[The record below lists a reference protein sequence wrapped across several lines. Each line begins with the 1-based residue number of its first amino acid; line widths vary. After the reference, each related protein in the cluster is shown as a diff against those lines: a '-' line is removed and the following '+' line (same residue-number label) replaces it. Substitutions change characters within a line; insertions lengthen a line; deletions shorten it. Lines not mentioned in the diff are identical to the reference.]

1 MRKII
6 PLVALCLVSCSKNN
20 ETPFKD
26 SLMDIITFDDTPKC
40 DDKEV
45 LETLKDATRLEYPFG
60 WNRTTDGDIIYVSS
74 MIYYEYYNSAPNP
87 DPKII
92 NLDED
97 KMNYLRDRDNQK
109 TDEKL
114 KPIIDKYTTAHQIHN
129 IRQIS
134 KNKENKSCECKAYV
148 EFYNGYDSFNG
159 NQIKFKTIDV
169 YYTAQK
175 NTAGE
180 IYLEASQE

>member
-1 MRKII
+1 MRKFTL
-6 PLVALCLVSCSKNN
+6 PLIALCLMSCSK
-20 ETPFKD
+20 D
-26 SLMDIITFDDTPKC
+26 GASLKEQLINTITFDDTPKC

-60 WNRTTDGDIIYVSS
+60 WNRTADDDIIYVGS
-74 MIYYEYYNSAPNP
+74 MIYYEYYNLAPNLKIGQGP
-87 DPKII
+87 D
-92 NLDED
+92 ND
-97 KMNYLRDRDNQK
+97 KMNYLRHNQQ

-114 KPIIDKYTTAHQIHN
+114 KTIIDKYSTAHQIHN

-148 EFYNGYDSFNG
+148 EFYDGYDSFNG
-159 NQIKFKTIDV
+159 NQIKFQTIDV

-175 NTAGE
+175 NTDGE

>member
-1 MRKII
+1 MRKLIL
-6 PLVALCLVSCSKNN
+6 PLIALCLMSCSKDGVSVKEQLLN
-20 ETPFKD
+20 T
-26 SLMDIITFDDTPKC
+26 ITFDDTPKC

-60 WNRTTDGDIIYVSS
+60 WNKTADGDIIYVGS
-74 MIYYEYYNSAPNP
+74 MIYYEYYNLTPNP
-87 DPKII
+87 DPKIGPD
-92 NLDED
+92 ND
-97 KMNYLRDRDNQK
+97 KMNYLRDNQK

-114 KPIIDKYTTAHQIHN
+114 KAIIDKYSTAHQIHN

-134 KNKENKSCECKAYV
+134 KNQENKSCECKAYV
-148 EFYNGYDSFNG
+148 EFYDGYDPFNG

>member
-1 MRKII
+1 MRKLIL
-6 PLVALCLVSCSKNN
+6 PLIALCLMSCSKDGVSVKEQLLN
-20 ETPFKD
+20 T
-26 SLMDIITFDDTPKC
+26 ITFDDTPKC

-45 LETLKDATRLEYPFG
+45 LVALKDATRLEPFG
-60 WNRTTDGDIIYVSS
+60 WNKTADGDIIYVGS
-74 MIYYEYYNSAPNP
+74 MIYYEYYNLQIGQ
-87 DPKII
+87 DRYGDKIV
-92 NLDED
+92 
-97 KMNYLRDRDNQK
+97 YLVDNQK

-114 KPIIDKYTTAHQIHN
+114 KTIIDKYSTAHQIHN

-148 EFYNGYDSFNG
+148 EFYNGYDLFNE